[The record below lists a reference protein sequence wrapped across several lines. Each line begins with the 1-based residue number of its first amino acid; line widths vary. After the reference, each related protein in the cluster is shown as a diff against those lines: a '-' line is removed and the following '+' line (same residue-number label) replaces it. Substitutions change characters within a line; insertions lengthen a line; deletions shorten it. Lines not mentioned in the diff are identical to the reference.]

1 MNDKR
6 DELRK
11 EISEK
16 RKILV
21 PEEVAA
27 LSSRICDKL
36 YQMDKI
42 RKAKVIMGFSSIRN
56 EVNLM
61 PFLEELMPEKT
72 IVLPRVM
79 DKEVMEA
86 IEYRG
91 KDYTT
96 SGPFGIIEPEGKPF
110 DPQKID
116 VVLVPGLVFDYKGY
130 RLGYGRGYYDRFLP
144 RLRKD
149 TFLCG
154 VCYDFQV
161 VETVYP
167 HEADFPVHWIVTD
180 KSEVAINWDY
190 F

>member
-1 MNDKR
+1 MDDRR

-11 EISEK
+11 MISEK
-16 RKILV
+16 RKSLS
-21 PEEVAA
+21 PEEVEK
-27 LSSRICDKL
+27 LSQRICQKL
-36 YQMDKI
+36 LEIDKI
-42 RKAKVIMGFSSIRN
+42 RKARVIMGFSSIKN

-61 PFLEELMPEKT
+61 PFLEELRKEKT

-79 DKEVMEA
+79 DKENMEA

-91 KDYTT
+91 KEYTS
-96 SGPFGIIEPEGKPF
+96 SGPFGIVEPVGEPF
-110 DPQKID
+110 DPYRID

-149 TFLCG
+149 AFLCG
-154 VCYDFQV
+154 ICYDFQV

-180 KSEVAINWDY
+180 KSEVAVNLDY

>member
-1 MNDKR
+1 MQEKR
-6 DELRK
+6 DELRRI
-11 EISEK
+11 ISEK
-16 RKILV
+16 RKSLT
-21 PEEVAA
+21 PEEVEG
-27 LSSRICDKL
+27 LSRRICEKL
-36 YQMDKI
+36 GQIDKI
-42 RKAKVIMGFSSIRN
+42 AHARVIMGFSSIRN

-61 PFLEELMPEKT
+61 PWLETLRREKI
-72 IVLPRVM
+72 IVLPRVI
-79 DKEVMEA
+79 DEENMEA

-91 KDYTT
+91 REYTK
-96 SGPFGIIEPEGKPF
+96 SGPFGIVEPVGEPF

-116 VVLVPGLVFDYKGY
+116 VVLVPGLVFDVKGY

-149 TFLCG
+149 AFLCG

-167 HEADFPVHWIVTD
+167 HAADFPVHWIVTD
-180 KSEVAINWDY
+180 KSEVAVNWNY

>member
-1 MNDKR
+1 MNDRR

-11 EISEK
+11 KIGEQ
-16 RKILV
+16 RKSLT
-21 PEEVAA
+21 PGEVEA
-27 LSSRICDKL
+27 LSRRICEKL
-36 YQMDKI
+36 QEMDRI
-42 RKAKVIMGFSSIRN
+42 RKAQVIMGFSSIRN

-61 PFLEELMPEKT
+61 PWLEELRREKT
-72 IVLPRVM
+72 VVLPRVM
-79 DKEVMEA
+79 DKENMEA

-91 KDYTT
+91 RDYVK
-96 SGPFGIIEPEGKPF
+96 SGPFGILEPVGEPF
-110 DPQKID
+110 DPGKID

-149 TFLCG
+149 AFLCG